1 MPNAHIGEFEQMVLL
16 ALIQCGDQPYAP
28 NIRKVLDERAGRS
41 VSRGALYRTF
51 DRLTDKGYLAW
62 EVEDASPVPE
72 RGGHPMRRFRVT
84 EDARAVLRLSRSALL
99 NLWDGIEAELEK
111 A

>member
-1 MPNAHIGEFEQMVLL
+1 MTIHHIGEFEQMVLL
-16 ALIQCGDQPYAP
+16 ALLQCSAEPYALEV
-28 NIRKVLDERAGRS
+28 RRVLEERADRP

-51 DRLTDKGYLAW
+51 DRLADKKYLEW
-62 EVEDASPVPE
+62 ILEDPSPVPE

-84 EDARAVLRLSRSALL
+84 EAGRRALRSSRRALM
-99 NLWDGIEAELEK
+99 NLWDGVEAELEK